1 MVNSV
6 TAESHMGLNP
16 NVIFSCVFNREPLYL
31 LLIAVRSC
39 KKKNENGIFFQQR
52 VK

>member
-16 NVIFSCVFNREPLYL
+16 NVIFSCVFNREALYL

-39 KKKNENGIFFQQR
+39 KKKMKMAFFFNR
-52 VK
+52 E